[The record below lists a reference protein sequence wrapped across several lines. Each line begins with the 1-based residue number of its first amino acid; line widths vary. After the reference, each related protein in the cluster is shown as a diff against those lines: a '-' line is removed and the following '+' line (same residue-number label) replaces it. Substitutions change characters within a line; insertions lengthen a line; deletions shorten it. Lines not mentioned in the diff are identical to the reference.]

1 MRSSN
6 PASRLR
12 SCSPGNGEPGPAG
25 TEPGP
30 WASAPT
36 PLWPTGGT
44 CGGRQGGVDLE
55 AVMIRYGE
63 IFLKSESVKRRF
75 ISMMTGNISLALEAE
90 GLAHRIETPRGRI
103 LILGDEPRQIAAIAA
118 KTFGVVSVS
127 VCTMTTPDIDGI
139 AAAAV
144 EHAERRLRPGM
155 SFAIR
160 ARRSGVSGFNSQE
173 LGAAVGSAVL
183 DRIPEARVDLTA
195 PDYEVFVEAR
205 EFGGLVYD
213 ERIGG
218 PGGLPY
224 GTQGEVLTL
233 LSGGID
239 SPVAS
244 WLMMRRGCRMVHVNM
259 RSGRFGGADTERN
272 VLANHARLSAW
283 VPGHSLDLLVVDMEP
298 FFEAITALKEPRYR
312 CILCKRFMLRVASIL
327 ARERGAA
334 ALVNGDNLGQ
344 VASQTLANMTVIA
357 PAASVPVL
365 RPLIGFDKE
374 EIVER
379 ARAIGT
385 FEAHPGDVGCTVA
398 PRYPSTAAPA
408 ATIAQIERELDVES
422 LAARAA
428 GTVRRYRA
436 KNGEMEGSG

>member
-1 MRSSN
+1 M
-6 PASRLR
+6 
-12 SCSPGNGEPGPAG
+12 
-25 TEPGP
+25 
-30 WASAPT
+30 
-36 PLWPTGGT
+36 
-44 CGGRQGGVDLE
+44 E

-63 IFLKSESVKRRF
+63 IFLKSEKVKRRF
-75 ISMMTGNISLALEAE
+75 ISIMAGNISLALEAE

-103 LILGDEPRQIAAIAA
+103 LIFGDEPRRIAAVAA
-118 KTFGVVSVS
+118 RNFGVVSAS
-127 VCTMTTPDIDGI
+127 VYTATTADIEGI

-144 EHAERRLRPGM
+144 EHAERHLRPGM
-155 SFAIR
+155 SFAVR
-160 ARRSGVSGFNSQE
+160 ARRSGVMGFNSQE

-183 DRIPEARVDLTA
+183 DRFPEATVDLTS

-224 GTQGEVLTL
+224 GTQGEVMAL
-233 LSGGID
+233 LSAGID

-244 WLMMRRGCRMVHVNM
+244 GLMMRRGCLMVHLNM
-259 RSGRFGGADTERN
+259 HSGRFGGADTERN

-283 VPGHSLDLLVVDMEP
+283 VPGHPLDLLVVDMEP

-312 CILCKRFMLRVASIL
+312 CILCKRFMLRVAGIL
-327 ARERGAA
+327 AKERGAA

-344 VASQTLANMTVIA
+344 VASQTLANMAVIT
-357 PAASVPVL
+357 PAATVPVL

-385 FEAHPGDVGCTVA
+385 FEAHPGSVECTVA

-408 ATIAQIERELDVES
+408 ETIADLEEEIGAAG
-422 LAARAA
+422 LAVRAA

-436 KNGEMEGSG
+436 KNGEIEEIP

>member
-1 MRSSN
+1 M
-6 PASRLR
+6 
-12 SCSPGNGEPGPAG
+12 
-25 TEPGP
+25 
-30 WASAPT
+30 
-36 PLWPTGGT
+36 
-44 CGGRQGGVDLE
+44 E

-63 IFLKSESVKRRF
+63 IFLKSEPVKRRF
-75 ISMMTGNISLALEAE
+75 ISIMTGNISLALDAE
-90 GLAHRIETPRGRI
+90 GLSHRIETPRGRI
-103 LILGDEPRQIAAIAA
+103 LIFGDEPRRVAAVAA
-118 KTFGVVSVS
+118 RTFGVVDVS
-127 VCTMTTPDIDGI
+127 VCTVTNADIDGI

-155 SFAIR
+155 SFAVR
-160 ARRSGVSGFNSQE
+160 ARRSGVEGFNSQK
-173 LGAAVGSAVL
+173 LAAAVGSAVL
-183 DRIPEARVDLTA
+183 DRIPEATVDLTA

-213 ERIGG
+213 EKIGG

-224 GTQGEVLTL
+224 GTQGEVMGL
-233 LSGGID
+233 LSEGID

-244 WLMMRRGCRMVHVNM
+244 WLMMRRGCLMVHVNM
-259 RSGRFGGADTERN
+259 HGGRFGGADSGKN
-272 VLANHARLSAW
+272 VLQNHARLSRW
-283 VPGHSLDLLVVDMEP
+283 VPGHSLELLVVDMEP
-298 FFEAITALKEPRYR
+298 FFETITALKEPRYR

-327 ARERGAA
+327 AKERGAY

-374 EIVER
+374 EVVER

-385 FEAHPGDVGCTVA
+385 FEAHPGSIGCTVA

-408 ATIAQIERELDVES
+408 ETIAQIEEAIDAVG

-436 KNGEMEGSG
+436 KNGEIEEGW

>member
-1 MRSSN
+1 
-6 PASRLR
+6 
-12 SCSPGNGEPGPAG
+12 
-25 TEPGP
+25 
-30 WASAPT
+30 
-36 PLWPTGGT
+36 
-44 CGGRQGGVDLE
+44 
-55 AVMIRYGE
+55 MIRYGE
-63 IFLKSESVKRRF
+63 IFLKSEPVKRRF

-90 GLAHRIETPRGRI
+90 GLTHRIETPRGRV
-103 LILGDEPRQIAAIAA
+103 LIFGDEPRRIAAIAA
-118 KTFGVVSVS
+118 RTFGVVSVS
-127 VCTMTTPDIDGI
+127 VCTMTAADIDGI

-144 EHAERRLRPGM
+144 LHAERRLRPGM
-155 SFAIR
+155 SFAVR
-160 ARRSGVSGFNSQE
+160 ARRSGVTGFNSQE

-183 DRIPEARVDLTA
+183 DRIPEARVNLTA

-205 EFGGLVYD
+205 EFGGLFYD

-224 GTQGEVLTL
+224 GTQGEVMAL

-244 WLMMRRGCRMVHVNM
+244 WLMMRRGCLMVHLNM
-259 RSGRFGGADTERN
+259 HSGRFGGEDTEKN
-272 VLANHARLSAW
+272 VLQNHARLSAW
-283 VPGHSLDLLVVDMEP
+283 VPGHPLDLLVVDMEP

-312 CILCKRFMLRVASIL
+312 CILCKRFMLRVAGIL
-327 ARERGAA
+327 AERRGAY

-374 EIVER
+374 EIIER

-385 FEAHPGDVGCTVA
+385 FEAHPGDVGCAVA

-408 ATIAQIERELDVES
+408 ATIAGIEEEIGVGS
-422 LAARAA
+422 LAERAA
-428 GTVRRYRA
+428 ATVRVYRA
-436 KNGEMEGSG
+436 KNGVVEEVG